1 MSTPVVVT
9 PVATLVE
16 ETMDVANQ
24 VVNNV
29 TEPGIWEMI
38 THSGSTVFMVLMILV
53 VASLFSWAIV
63 FAKILQYKRVNKE
76 CKEFREIFWQNRNF
90 ARIEEATEHLSNNP
104 YTKIFK
110 AGYRE
115 LLQINPKDR
124 DSKDNVNNGYY
135 IDILRRI
142 LERSAISEIRKL
154 EFGNTFLATV
164 ATAAPFVGLFGTVWG
179 IMVAFQGL
187 SSVKSTTLQ
196 AVAPGI
202 SEALIATAV
211 GLAAAI
217 PASIAYNFF
226 AVKVKNYKEETL
238 GFISE
243 FLSISAKYLVGK

>member
-1 MSTPVVVT
+1 MPMPVEVT
-9 PVATLVE
+9 PIATLVE
-16 ETMDVANQ
+16 ETMEVANQ
-24 VVNNV
+24 VVNNA

-38 THSGSTVFMVLMILV
+38 THSGSAVFMVLMILV
-53 VASLFSWAIV
+53 IASLFSWAIV
-63 FAKILQYKRVNKE
+63 FAKIFQYKRVNKE
-76 CKEFREIFWQNRNF
+76 CKEFREVFWQNRNF

-115 LLQINPKDR
+115 LLQINPKDNAR
-124 DSKDNVNNGYY
+124 DASNNGYY
-135 IDILRRI
+135 LDILRRI

-164 ATAAPFVGLFGTVWG
+164 ATAAPFIGLFGTVWG

-187 SSVKSTTLQ
+187 SAVKSTTLQ

-226 AVKVKNYKEETL
+226 AVKVKNYKEETQ

>member
-1 MSTPVVVT
+1 MMHSDTYYFDIIRYNIKKHREAAGLT
-9 PVATLVE
+9 QQQLADKAGI
-16 ETMDVANQ
+16 TMNYV
-24 VVNNV
+24 
-29 TEPGIWEMI
+29 
-38 THSGSTVFMVLMILV
+38 
-53 VASLFSWAIV
+53 
-63 FAKILQYKRVNKE
+63 AKIESKKIRELKEEGHIYKRVNKE
-76 CKEFREIFWQNRNF
+76 CKEFRDIFWKNRNF

-104 YTKIFK
+104 YVKIFR

-115 LLQINPKDR
+115 LTQIKDK
-124 DSKDNVNNGYY
+124 DSASNGYY
-135 IDILRRI
+135 LDILRRI
-142 LERSAISEIRKL
+142 LERSAISELRKL

-187 SSVKSTTLQ
+187 SAVKTTTLQ

-217 PASIAYNFF
+217 PASVAYNFF
-226 AVKVKNYKEETL
+226 AVKVKNYKEETS

-243 FLSISAKYLVGK
+243 FLSISAKYLVQ

>member
-1 MSTPVVVT
+1 MKEVPIQELT
-9 PVATLVE
+9 PVATLVQDAV
-16 ETMDVANQ
+16 ETASQ
-24 VVNNV
+24 VVASA
-29 TEPGIWEMI
+29 TEPGILEMI
-38 THSGSTVFMVLMILV
+38 TNSGTVVFSVLMLLIL
-53 VASLFSWAIV
+53 ASVITWAII
-63 FAKILQYKRVNKE
+63 FAKIMQYKKVNKE
-76 CKEFREIFWQNRNF
+76 CKEFRDIFWKNRNF

-104 YTKIFK
+104 YVKIFR

-115 LLQINPKDR
+115 LSQIKDR
-124 DSKDNVNNGYY
+124 DFTANSGSYL
-135 IDILRRI
+135 DILRRI
-142 LERSAISEIRKL
+142 LERSAMSELRKL

-187 SSVKSTTLQ
+187 SSVKTTTLQ

-211 GLAAAI
+211 GLFAAI

-226 AVKVKNYKEETL
+226 AVRVKNYKEETS

-243 FLSISAKYLVGK
+243 FLSIAAKHFVQ

>member
-1 MSTPVVVT
+1 MQEVPIQEVT
-9 PVATLVE
+9 PAATLIQ
-16 ETMDVANQ
+16 DVTDTASQ
-24 VVNNV
+24 VASN
-29 TEPGIWEMI
+29 TDAGIFEMI
-38 THSGSTVFMVLMILV
+38 THSGSTVFVVLMILILC
-53 VASLFSWAIV
+53 SLFTWAIV
-63 FAKILQYKRVNKE
+63 FAKIMQYKRVNKE
-76 CKEFREIFWQNRNF
+76 CKEFRDIFWKNRNF

-104 YTKIFK
+104 YVKIFR

-115 LLQINPKDR
+115 LTQIKDK
-124 DSKDNVNNGYY
+124 DSASNGYY
-135 IDILRRI
+135 LDILRRI
-142 LERSAISEIRKL
+142 LERSAISELRKL

-187 SSVKSTTLQ
+187 SAVKTTTLQ

-217 PASIAYNFF
+217 PASVAYNFF
-226 AVKVKNYKEETL
+226 AVKVKNYKEETS

-243 FLSISAKYLVGK
+243 FLSISAKYLVQ